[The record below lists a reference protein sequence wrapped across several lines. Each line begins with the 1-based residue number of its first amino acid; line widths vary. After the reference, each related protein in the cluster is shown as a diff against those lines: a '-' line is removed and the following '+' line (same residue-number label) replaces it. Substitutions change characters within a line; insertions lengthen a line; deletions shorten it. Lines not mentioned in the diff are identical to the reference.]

1 MNTQEEPKIIDEDEL
16 IAAQDEADKEAVE
29 STEEKKDVPEKKQDS
44 GKRIMILKKPIN
56 YMGTEYK
63 ELHFD
68 FDKLTGKDSL
78 EVEAEIEKT
87 TNVIVI
93 TPSLNLEYLIRISAR
108 ACSEP
113 ISRDDILNMNLSD
126 FNHIRSM
133 ARNFMLR
140 SER

>member
-29 STEEKKDVPEKKQDS
+29 STEEKNDVPEKKQDS

>member
-1 MNTQEEPKIIDEDEL
+1 MTTQEEPKIIDEDEL

-29 STEEKKDVPEKKQDS
+29 STEEKNDVPEKKQDS